1 MGAKNSDE
9 NGEPKKKVC
18 LDKNSSSSFA
28 KPK

>member
-1 MGAKNSDE
+1 MIAKNSDE

-18 LDKNSSSSFA
+18 VDKNNSSFA